1 LDHVTT
7 SSGCSDSRVL
17 NFLIYLYASYKPSA
31 LLACF
36 KRLVHRHRVAVTTKA
51 NRGKIGGG
59 GGGQLPFDVD
69 HALRICADKGLSFLL
84 NILLAFFLF

>member
-7 SSGCSDSRVL
+7 SSGYSDSRVL
-17 NFLIYLYASYKPSA
+17 NFLVYLYASYKPSA

-36 KRLVHRHRVAVTTKA
+36 KRLVHRHSVAVTAKA
-51 NRGKIGGG
+51 NRGKIGG

-69 HALRICADKGLSFLL
+69 HALRICADKGFLL
-84 NILLAFFLF
+84 VY